1 MKKWVLVLVFALFS
15 ITAINAEET
24 NPKQAS
30 HPQPQCVI
38 VENVSFTLN
47 SKNAANSGWC
57 EVTACNY
64 NDFRVNVYYTV
75 KAYDSNGNERTVYSG
90 SMVVNNKSDNSD
102 GWKTDRFYVDSN
114 LTSFHLVDIRAT
126 RCDY

>member
-1 MKKWVLVLVFALFS
+1 MKKLVLVLVFALFS

-47 SKNAANSGWC
+47 SKNANNGICSV
-57 EVTACNY
+57 EACNY

-90 SMVVNNKSDNSD
+90 SMVVNNKSDNRGSCI
-102 GWKTDRFYVDSN
+102 TDSFYVDSN

-126 RCDY
+126 QCNY

>member
-1 MKKWVLVLVFALFS
+1 MKKLVLVLVFALFS

-30 HPQPQCVI
+30 HHQPQCVI
-38 VENVSFTLN
+38 VENVSFSLDSRYTN
-47 SKNAANSGWC
+47 NGKCS
-57 EVTACNY
+57 VTACNH
-64 NDFRVNVYYTV
+64 NNFRVNVYYTV

-90 SMVVNNKSDNSD
+90 SMVVNNPSNNDS
-102 GWKTDRFYVDSN
+102 GCETDHFSVDSN

-126 RCDY
+126 KCNY